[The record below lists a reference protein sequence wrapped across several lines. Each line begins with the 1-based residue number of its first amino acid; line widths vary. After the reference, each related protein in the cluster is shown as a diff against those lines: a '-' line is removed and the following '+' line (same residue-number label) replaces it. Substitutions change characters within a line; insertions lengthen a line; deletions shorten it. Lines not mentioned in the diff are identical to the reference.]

1 MSTFK
6 LFTLG
11 LALPLGLAAQMATAA
26 PMAQADADAIFAALD
41 ADRNG
46 QVTTEELA
54 RMPEAR
60 FAAQDTN
67 GDGILDAQE
76 LSASLQALTEQR
88 GYLGAIQE
96 SGHRALVDLIADMPP
111 ERRAAL
117 ADELAEGRR
126 R

>member
-11 LALPLGLAAQMATAA
+11 LALPLGLAAQMAT
-26 PMAQADADAIFAALD
+26 PFVPDAL
-41 ADRNG
+41 
-46 QVTTEELA
+46 
-54 RMPEAR
+54 M
-60 FAAQDTN
+60 
-67 GDGILDAQE
+67 
-76 LSASLQALTEQR
+76 QALSEQR